1 MAVIVPSATPPQFD
15 SVGPCVTKIPSSV
28 AASTSTSSVP
38 MVYLATMRS
47 RSELS
52 MIARL
57 MGAFRME
64 VPMRASHP
72 LAMPTISASLLPCG
86 VSQEAFPRISSH
98 PFASRVRCV
107 SGASFT
113 GAKMNT
119 LASLIAHTPS
129 NRVVTLIGALDPAP
143 VPSCRGPASRPESV
157 SPDPRRS

>member
-15 SVGPCVTKIPSSV
+15 SVGPCVTRIPSSV

-38 MVYLATMRS
+38 IVYLATMRS

-52 MIARL
+52 MMVRL

-72 LAMPTISASLLPCG
+72 LAMPTISASLFPCG
-86 VSQEAFPRISSH
+86 VSQEALPRISSH

-119 LASLIAHTPS
+119 LASLIAHSFASGSSGLRRRDPTS
-129 NRVVTLIGALDPAP
+129 ALLPWRSDSA
-143 VPSCRGPASRPESV
+143 RIRHERPTA
-157 SPDPRRS
+157 